1 MGTAP
6 VTPPVVPALPPLSAL
21 VAEDHVVFRLADPD
35 EAMRLVELSQEVM
48 RPRLGPPFERGDD
61 MVWKLEFPRPE
72 ADRMEYMLHLLHRD
86 GGEEWI
92 NDPGNDKVAPGP
104 FGAKSVIEWPEY
116 AAPPWLDEEA
126 PPGSKRE
133 LSITTR
139 SPRAT
144 FRVIV
149 WSTPG
154 LSPEAPAP
162 LLVAHD
168 GPEYDELSSLTRL
181 LEVRHSTG
189 DLPDMRAALIAPVDR
204 DNSYSASAAYSRAF
218 AYDLLPGIERIAPLP
233 HGRSMRVGMGASLGA
248 LAMLHI
254 HRSSPA
260 TFGALFLQSGSY
272 FRQRYD
278 KQESGFTRFRRIS
291 RFMGQVLATG
301 DWVHPIAVTMTCG
314 TIEENLANNRATRD
328 ALARQA
334 YEVRLVENRDGHNWV
349 GWRDTF
355 DPHLVDLLQR
365 MWG

>member
-6 VTPPVVPALPPLSAL
+6 VTPRAIPALPPDLHD
-21 VAEDHVVFRLADPD
+21 DHVVFQLADPD
-35 EAMRLVELSQEVM
+35 AALRLVELSQEVM
-48 RPRLGPPFERGDD
+48 RPRLGPQFQLDETD
-61 MVWKLEFPRPE
+61 MVWRLRFERPD
-72 ADRMEYMLHLLHRD
+72 ADRMEYMIHLLHKD

-92 NDPGNDKVAPGP
+92 NDPGNDDIAPGP

-116 AAPPWLDEEA
+116 QAPDWIAHDA
-126 PPGSKRE
+126 PPGTKRE
-133 LSITTR
+133 LTIRTR
-139 SPRAT
+139 SPRAH

-149 WSTPG
+149 WS
-154 LSPEAPAP
+154 SPDLDEDAPAP

-168 GPEYDELSSLTRL
+168 GPEYDELSSLTHL
-181 LEVRHSTG
+181 LEVRRQAG
-189 DLPDMRAALIAPVDR
+189 DLPAMRAALIAPVDR

-218 AYDLLPGIERIAPLP
+218 AYDLLPGIERVAPIP

-254 HRSSPA
+254 HRSGPA

-278 KQESGFTRFRRIS
+278 RQESGFSRFRRIS
-291 RFMGQVLATG
+291 RFMGQVLTA
-301 DWVHPIAVTMTCG
+301 DEWVHPIAATMTCG

-355 DPHLVDLLQR
+355 DPHLIDLLQR
-365 MWG
+365 MWA